1 VTTYLVEHASGAP
14 ALALRFVSDGKVL
27 AYTGDTE
34 WTENIV
40 PLGRD
45 ADLLIAE
52 TLFFDRQVKYHLDY
66 RTLKANLG
74 RIGAKRVILTHM
86 GPQMLEHVPQVE
98 EEGADDGKVVEI

>member
-14 ALALRFVSDGKVL
+14 ALALRFACDGKVL
-27 AYTGDTE
+27 AYTGDTA
-34 WTENIV
+34 WTENLV
-40 PLGRD
+40 QLGRD

-86 GPQMLEHVPQVE
+86 GPQMLERIAQVE
-98 EEGADDGKVVEI
+98 EERADDGKLVEI